1 MLQDFTKMLVACALT
16 LSLSGCF
23 TLQYSGLELP
33 DDSVSFSRN
42 SQAKVERY
50 LAVEERAVFIVNGL
64 IPISTPNVAQT
75 LRRELGN
82 KSVQALRIKSQLSV
96 TDMLLTIGFAILGS
110 VVASSAGGSNPQA
123 TVGMA
128 LILNLVLP
136 QFRTV
141 SIDGEVISDDAAKP
155 TSRK

>member
-1 MLQDFTKMLVACALT
+1 MIQKIFKTCIAGALA

-33 DDSVSFSRN
+33 DDSVSFSRK

-50 LAVEERAVFIVNGL
+50 LAVEERAVYILNGL
-64 IPISTPNVAQT
+64 IPISTPNIAQT

-82 KSVQALRIKSQLSV
+82 KSIQALRIKSQQSL
-96 TDMLLTIGFAILGS
+96 TDWFLTFGISLLGS
-110 VVASSAGGSNPQA
+110 VVVTGAGASNPQA
-123 TVGMA
+123 MLGPA
-128 LILNLVLP
+128 LILSILLP

-155 TSRK
+155 TSRR